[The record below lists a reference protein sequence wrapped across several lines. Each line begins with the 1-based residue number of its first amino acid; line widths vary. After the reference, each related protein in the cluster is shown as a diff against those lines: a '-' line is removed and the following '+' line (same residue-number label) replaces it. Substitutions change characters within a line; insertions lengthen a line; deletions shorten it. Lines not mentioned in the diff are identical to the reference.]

1 LFRLGHQVSPTHYSV
16 NLTVTP
22 GQPTFQGIIDID
34 LKFSNPT
41 TQFWMNATALQIS
54 RAELRIGNA
63 TEPAKVELRDD
74 RLAGISFDREI
85 PAGDGQLHIEYSGKV
100 SGNSSAGVFQ
110 LEEDGRWYLYT
121 QFEPTDARRAFP
133 CFDEPSFKVPW
144 QVTLN
149 VPKDAKAFANTP
161 SISEKGQTGG
171 RKIVKFG
178 ETRPL
183 PSYLVAFAVGPFDV
197 VDAGTAGAKHTK
209 IRILTP
215 QGKAASAKYA
225 AAAIPDLLVLLE
237 KYFAIPFP
245 YEKLDSVAMPISN
258 FAMEN
263 AGLITYG
270 EQTLLG
276 DPDDDTL
283 TRQRSFAIV
292 AAHEMAHQWFGD
304 LVTTA
309 WWDDIWLNE
318 GFATW
323 METKIV
329 NEWKPDWHSN
339 VDAVDDSLE
348 AMGLDSLVSAR
359 KIRQPILSESDIA
372 NAFDNI
378 TYMKGAAV
386 LRMFENYIGPEVF
399 RHGVQAYIKAHAD
412 KNATTD
418 DFLAAISAANGRNV
432 APSFDTFLDQ
442 PGVPEVSATLRCN
455 QNQPTLQLTQ
465 KRYLPLG
472 SPGRKSSDSELWQI
486 PVCARYAGS
495 SECVLLTKHADE
507 VRLASKVGCSAWLIP
522 NAGANGYYH
531 ATVDLKAAAKDLTLP
546 ELVGSLGDV
555 KALVESGGEKAP
567 DALTIVP
574 GFASNPERRVVE
586 ADTELASLTESTFMS
601 GDTWPRA
608 AAFIDHVFG
617 PRAREL
623 GWEPRSTDDDEVRLL
638 RHHLVRFA
646 ADAGD
651 DPELVQKASELT
663 QRWLKDHKAVN
674 AGEVADVLQVAAA
687 HGGRDLFDQ
696 LRAAAAASHDHRQRQ
711 AAISA
716 LGSFRDPAIA
726 KDAIALLL
734 TDDFDARE
742 AYFALLFGPL
752 DYPATRSLPFDFLKA
767 HIDDLLKRLPRE
779 VGADFAADLPR
790 VGEAF
795 CDATKRDEIE
805 SFFKDRVK
813 NFVGGPR
820 TLEQTIEKIDVCI
833 GEGKAIE
840 PEIDRFLGDAA
851 GSALARALNVR

>member
-1 LFRLGHQVSPTHYSV
+1 MFRLGHQVSPTHYSV

-22 GQPTFQGIIDID
+22 GQPTFQGVIDID
-34 LKFSNPT
+34 LKFTNPT

-54 RAELRIGNA
+54 RAELRTGNTA
-63 TEPAKVELRDD
+63 EPAKVELRDD
-74 RLAGISFDREI
+74 RLAGISFDHEI

-100 SGNSSAGVFQ
+100 SSNSSAGVFQ

-149 VPKDAKAFANTP
+149 VPKDQKAFSNTP
-161 SISEKGQTGG
+161 SLSEKGQTGG
-171 RKIVKFG
+171 RKIVKFAD
-178 ETRPL
+178 TRPL

-197 VDAGTAGAKHTK
+197 VDAGAAGAKHTK

-215 QGKAASAKYA
+215 QGKAANAKYA

-329 NEWKPDWHSN
+329 NEWKPDWHTN
-339 VDAVDDSLE
+339 VDAVDDSQE

-359 KIRQPILSESDIA
+359 KIRQPIVSESDIA

-418 DFLAAISAANGRNV
+418 DFLAAIGAANGRNV
-432 APSFDTFLDQ
+432 APSFGTFLDQ
-442 PGVPEVSATLRCN
+442 PGVPEVSATLRCINN
-455 QNQPTLQLTQ
+455 QAALELTQ

-472 SPGRKSSDSELWQI
+472 SPGRKNSDSELWQI

-507 VRLASKVGCSAWLIP
+507 VHLASKDGCPAWLIP

-531 ATVDLKAAAKDLTLP
+531 ATVDLKTAAKELTLA

-555 KALVESGGEKAP
+555 KALVESGGEKAS

-574 GFASNPERRVVE
+574 GFAANPERRVVD
-586 ADTELASLTESTFMS
+586 ADTDIASLTESTFMP
-601 GDTWPRA
+601 GDIWPRA
-608 AAFIDHVFG
+608 AALVDHVFG
-617 PRAREL
+617 PKAREL
-623 GWEPRSTDDDEVRLL
+623 GWEPRPTDGDEVRLL

-646 ADAGD
+646 ANAGED
-651 DPELVQKASELT
+651 TELVHKASELT
-663 QRWLKDHKAVN
+663 KLWLKDHKAVN
-674 AGEVADVLQVAAA
+674 AGEVADVLEVAAA

-696 LRAAAAASHDHRQRQ
+696 LRAAAAATHDHRQRQ
-711 AAISA
+711 AAINA

-734 TDDFDARE
+734 TDEFDARE

-752 DYPATRSLPFDFLKA
+752 DYPATRSLPFDFLKG
-767 HIDDLLKRLPRE
+767 HVDDLLKKLPRE
-779 VGADFAADLPR
+779 VGEDFAADLPR

-805 SFFKDRVK
+805 AFFKDRVK
-813 NFVGGPR
+813 GYVGGPR

-833 GEGKAIE
+833 GERRAIE
-840 PEIDRFLGDAA
+840 PEIDRFLMDAVA
-851 GSALARALNVR
+851 GAR